1 MEFTLQT
8 LQTIIQQLKVVADF
22 LIIWVLVYYVLKI
35 VRNNS
40 RTVQIFKGII
50 LIVVMHFI
58 ATKMNLTTTASLLGI
73 ALQYGLL
80 AFVVIFQP
88 EIRNMLERLGKT
100 SVFSTLHS
108 LSGNEKERL
117 VDELVEATRIL
128 SQRKTGALITIEQG
142 HSLTDYIKTGKVLN
156 SAVTSDL
163 LTSIF
168 VTSTPLHDGAV
179 IIQGDRIAAASAYF
193 PPTTVDL
200 PTKYGARHR
209 AAIGISEMTDSITI
223 VVSEE
228 TGTISIAEGGR
239 LREMD
244 ETSLRDYLNLV
255 IQNMEKEVSHAVST
269 RRARRLNLS
278 KLNIDPIKIEKIN
291 ADDIM
296 IKDFDE
302 AQEDDMDVSR
312 LMNIFK
318 RKPKEPKVKKATEET
333 PKASESAKKPTE
345 EKPKAPDESIRK
357 LFKKHKVED
366 EVTATPD
373 TTPEMPAETAVEAP
387 IETIVEETIEETPTK
402 VKASKKKTS
411 TTKKDDVAVE
421 KTEETTL
428 DVAGDVAKTTKTKS
442 TKTKKVTDT
451 KTVVKE
457 VKEEASETV
466 IPSETEGGNDNE

>member
-244 ETSLRDYLNLV
+244 ESSLRDYLNLV

-302 AQEDDMDVSR
+302 EQEDNMDVSR

-333 PKASESAKKPTE
+333 PKASESAKKPAE

-366 EVTATPD
+366 EVSATPD
-373 TTPEMPAETAVEAP
+373 ITLETPAETAVEAP

-411 TTKKDDVAVE
+411 TTKKDDVDVE
-421 KTEETTL
+421 KVEETTL
-428 DVAGDVAKTTKTKS
+428 DVASDVAKTTKTKS

>member
-244 ETSLRDYLNLV
+244 ESSLRDYLNLV

-302 AQEDDMDVSR
+302 EQEDNMDVSR

-333 PKASESAKKPTE
+333 PKASESAKKPAE

-366 EVTATPD
+366 EVSATPD
-373 TTPEMPAETAVEAP
+373 TTLETPSETAVEAP

-411 TTKKDDVAVE
+411 TTKKDDVDVE
-421 KTEETTL
+421 KVEETTL
-428 DVAGDVAKTTKTKS
+428 DVTGDVAKTTKTKS